1 MITGMTVEKK
11 LIGID
16 CAMYRLNS
24 TGNLNQFFSLTV

>member
-16 CAMYRLNS
+16 CAMYRLNN
-24 TGNLNQFFSLTV
+24 TGNLSHVFSFTA